1 MTFISIRGDRKMSDV
16 EVPRSHSSSFLLPSP
31 SYRHEMKE

>member
-16 EVPRSHSSSFLLPSP
+16 EVISPLAFLFLPPSVSFIIGT
-31 SYRHEMKE
+31 K